1 MVLAFMPLRGFF
13 FFFEKLLSFFS
24 PLSNFLTFNSVQ
36 LSSAEVA
43 WTVALAH
50 LQI

>member
-1 MVLAFMPLRGFF
+1 MLAFMPLHGFF
-13 FFFEKLLSFFS
+13 FFFCEIIFIFS
-24 PLSNFLTFNSVQ
+24 SLSNCLTFSSVK